1 MKEKFINLHEA
12 FRQMQKKR
20 FFSLDQVSFY
30 QIFLFWFS
38 LIFLFGIG
46 YHFFSGKL
54 GADIVYSVTGN
65 SVEKITDAIYFS
77 FITATS
83 TGFGDIIP
91 LGFFKITAIIE
102 VTLGLLLLALITS
115 KLVSIKQDIILEEI
129 YEISFTEKIN
139 RMRSSLLLFRQ
150 HASRIM
156 THLETNTAD
165 KREINDLYIYIH
177 SLETVLEEMLPL
189 INPEEKNIFT
199 KEIDSVNTE
208 LLVNSILQ
216 SFERLRE
223 LLVTLSSTKWD
234 WKRPVTLTVIN
245 RCISVNKNMYRF
257 LKNVSRKKPGFA
269 ETKADNDR
277 IVAEI
282 EKLLSSD
289 EEQINKN

>member
-1 MKEKFINLHEA
+1 MKEKFVNLQEA
-12 FRQMQKKR
+12 FRQMQKKK
-20 FFSLDQVSFY
+20 FFSLDKVSFY

-38 LIFLFGIG
+38 LIFLFGMS
-46 YHFFSGKL
+46 YYFFSGKL
-54 GADIVYSVTGN
+54 GADIVYSITGN
-65 SVEKITDAIYFS
+65 SVEKLTDAIYFS

-91 LGFFKITAIIE
+91 VGFFKITAVIE

-199 KEIDSVNTE
+199 KEIDPVNTE
-208 LLVNSILQ
+208 LLVNSIQQ
-216 SFERLRE
+216 SFERLQE
-223 LLVTLSSTKWD
+223 LLVTLSNTKLD
-234 WKRPVTLTVIN
+234 WKRPVTVAVIN
-245 RCISVNKNMYRF
+245 RCVSINKNMYKF
-257 LKNVSRKKPGFA
+257 LKNSPRKKTVFA

-277 IVAEI
+277 IIADI
-282 EKLLSSD
+282 EKLLISD
-289 EEQINKN
+289 NKEVNM

>member
-20 FFSLDQVSFY
+20 FFSLDKVSFY

-46 YHFFSGKL
+46 YHFFSGKI

-91 LGFFKITAIIE
+91 TGFFKITAIIE

-199 KEIDSVNTE
+199 KEIDPVNTE
-208 LLVNSILQ
+208 LLLNSILQ
-216 SFERLRE
+216 SFERLQE

-234 WKRPVTLTVIN
+234 WKRPVTIAVIN
-245 RCISVNKNMYRF
+245 RCVSINKSMYRF
-257 LKNVSRKKPGFA
+257 LKNFPRKKPGFA

-277 IVAEI
+277 IIAEI
-282 EKLLSSD
+282 EKMLIL
-289 EEQINKN
+289 